1 MHELFVLKSMLNWGN
16 ESNAVHPVLLRDE
29 TSLVLI
35 ECGFVGSFDQLT
47 AAHSRT

>member
-1 MHELFVLKSMLNWGN
+1 MNELFVFKIVPDWGN

-35 ECGFVGSFDQLT
+35 ECGFVGSLDQLT